1 MRKYWL
7 LVSSVDAVQQ
17 KFDCLVVDIT
27 LKYSYEI
34 SIRQP
39 SGSTLNENLQEVPT
53 TELHGGGV

>member
-27 LKYSYEI
+27 LKYPYEI
-34 SIRQP
+34 
-39 SGSTLNENLQEVPT
+39 
-53 TELHGGGV
+53 